1 MLPNELLSPPA
12 SRAGILLP
20 NLLGLAALLAVMLVI
35 AWPLGVACHFVWS
48 LFLHGWDFLG

>member
-35 AWPLGVACHFVWS
+35 AWPLGVACHLVWS
-48 LFLHGWDFLG
+48 LFLHGWDLLG